1 LRTEISKY
9 LSRSKD
15 IIITVTIIKNIN
27 MSELDNAETT
37 VDDASP
43 LTRDLNAGEKAWLMQ
58 HALICMIGK
67 F

>member
-1 LRTEISKY
+1 
-9 LSRSKD
+9 
-15 IIITVTIIKNIN
+15 